1 MHNVRAGYVLYRA
14 LVKVNSAASCMMF
27 DAGFISQEKRRILEK
42 FPDSHKLKD
51 SDERYLQDTL
61 KKAREKE
68 GRRKS
73 D

>member
-1 MHNVRAGYVLYRA
+1 MQT
-14 LVKVNSAASCMMF
+14 F

-51 SDERYLQDTL
+51 NDERHLQDTL
-61 KKAREKE
+61 KKAKEKE
-68 GRRKS
+68 KPENQSGYLYSDFGRKKS